1 MLLVVLEDSGF
12 PGYPNLKSK
21 ISMKYLSL
29 LSFSLAVS
37 AAFLISSE
45 VGANVFR
52 TTKRLSGFSPDGSH
66 YIYLESYR
74 DTGPE
79 IPLALMQ
86 ITNVRSNS
94 CVENGCIKTE
104 YGKDSAQLPIKAAED
119 DLLKRTLYLRQTLK
133 LTYLK
138 TGIRLPMIAR
148 FQEEDGTETVFAPL
162 NNQGS
167 ILQVRLQQKY
177 IPSVVRGGSDNVDR
191 ASLSLQITANYR
203 KLSLGS
209 LDNFR
214 DTVLKY
220 SIRELR
226 LSPDKKAVIVLID
239 MTKTTFD
246 GVLQTTLVQSFPI

>member
-1 MLLVVLEDSGF
+1 
-12 PGYPNLKSK
+12 
-21 ISMKYLSL
+21 MKCFSL
-29 LSFSLAVS
+29 LSCSLAVS
-37 AAFLISSE
+37 ATLLISSG
-45 VGANVFR
+45 VLANVFR
-52 TTKRLSGFSPDGSH
+52 TTKRISGFSPDGNH

-86 ITNVRSNS
+86 IVNVRSNS
-94 CVENGCIKTE
+94 CVENGCLKTE
-104 YGKDSAQLPIKAAED
+104 YGKDSAEMPIKAAED
-119 DLLKRTLYLRQTLK
+119 DLLKRTLSLRQTFK

-138 TGIRLPMIAR
+138 TGISLPIIAR
-148 FQEEDGTETVFAPL
+148 FREEDGTETVFAPL

-177 IPSVVRGGSDNVDR
+177 VPSVVHGGSDNVDR
-191 ASLSLQITANYR
+191 ASLRLQVTANYR
-203 KLSLGS
+203 KISLGS

-226 LSPDKKAVIVLID
+226 LSPNKKAVVALID

>member
-1 MLLVVLEDSGF
+1 MKYFSSLFFILTTSAALLVSSGA
-12 PGYPNLKSK
+12 L
-21 ISMKYLSL
+21 
-29 LSFSLAVS
+29 
-37 AAFLISSE
+37 
-45 VGANVFR
+45 ANVFR
-52 TTKRLSGFSPDGSH
+52 TTQRLSGFSPDGSH
-66 YIYLESYR
+66 YIHLESYR

-86 ITNVRSNS
+86 IVDVRSNS
-94 CVENGCIKTE
+94 CVEKGCIKTE
-104 YGKDSAQLPIKAAED
+104 YGKDSAQLPVKAAED
-119 DLLKRTLYLRQTLK
+119 DLLKRTLYLRQTFK

-138 TGIRLPMIAR
+138 TGIPLPIIAR
-148 FQEEDGTETVFAPL
+148 FKEEDGTETVFAPL

-177 IPSVVRGGSDNVDR
+177 VPSVVRGGSDNVDR
-191 ASLSLQITANYR
+191 AAMRLQVNANYR
-203 KLSLGS
+203 KLTLGS

-214 DTVLKY
+214 EAVLKY

-226 LSPDKKAVIVLID
+226 LSPNKDGVVVLID